1 MSIDNA
7 VLCAADL
14 GDPYVHLASAA
25 LTDAFEPDG
34 EGGWSGVIDGIR
46 IWSADRS
53 SLDEEQASRYDE
65 LLGDTVRAVLYMNG
79 GASNFDGWE
88 SAEQLAEVVA
98 AAARGV
104 YVSLDE
110 EEVLLTPAAPSIAPS
125 RL

>member
-14 GDPYVHLASAA
+14 GDPSVHLASAA
-25 LTDAFEPDG
+25 LVEAFEPDP
-34 EGGWSGVIDGIR
+34 EGGWSGVLDGIR
-46 IWSADRS
+46 IWAADRS
-53 SLDEEQASRYDE
+53 SLDQDQASRYDE
-65 LLGDTVRAVLYMNG
+65 LLGDTVRAILYMNG
-79 GASNFDGWE
+79 RAGNFDGWE

-110 EEVLLTPAAPSIAPS
+110 EEVLLSPAAPSVAPVKI
-125 RL
+125 